1 MKKNKKSL
9 LKKTK
14 KIMSR
19 NSILL
24 AAIGG
29 AAVAAVLTNYL
40 GSEKGKEMLN
50 TASNTIKDLAN
61 KATEYAKDKMPQG
74 KNATDTANVG

>member
-1 MKKNKKSL
+1 
-9 LKKTK
+9 
-14 KIMSR
+14 MSR